1 MGGAYPFST
10 WENVRYSGYDAM
22 GILQSPW
29 LAGHSGTL
37 YAYVYRRDVHAVKI
51 GELKQQKLHLENE
64 LQQIGSRVYKLEAE
78 VSKKRND
85 WDRLSKQISLLSAVS
100 ADLKQA
106 HISLEEYLSTR
117 DLYVQPTTLSD
128 KDLFDM
134 YLKRKQSAI
143 EKIVSNSRNKR
154 IPSPE
159 LRGQKD
165 SNSHPSNLGVRKC
178 CRFAKTS
185 MLEN

>member
-1 MGGAYPFST
+1 MGCLDGAYAYSR
-10 WENVRYSGYDAM
+10 WENLRCSGYDAM
-22 GILQSPW
+22 GTLQSPW

-37 YAYVYRRDVHAVKI
+37 YAYVHRRDVHEVKI
-51 GELKQQKLHLENE
+51 GELKQQRLSLECE
-64 LQQIGSRVYKLEAE
+64 LQQLTSRVYKLEAE
-78 VSKKRND
+78 VSNKRAD
-85 WDRLSKQISLLSAVS
+85 CDRLSKQISLLSAVS

-143 EKIVSNSRNKR
+143 EKIVSSTPQANTA
-154 IPSPE
+154 P
-159 LRGQKD
+159 L
-165 SNSHPSNLGVRKC
+165 C
-178 CRFAKTS
+178 
-185 MLEN
+185 